1 MSPAPVSVLLCALL
15 LGAPPQSDDNVPPPC
30 AASAEPADP
39 TEPAVRDGGAGDP
52 DPCASPSAGPTP
64 SPAAG
69 ARPAEASVGS
79 ARRAAAAPPPVHE
92 PVVRYTAEAAPPATT
107 FARAVGHTSTV
118 VLVLLGIAVLAMRL
132 SVGWPRFPTPYL
144 GQRRFDREEY

>member
-15 LGAPPQSDDNVPPPC
+15 LGASPQSDDNAPPPC
-30 AASAEPADP
+30 AASAGPA
-39 TEPAVRDGGAGDP
+39 EPAVRDGGAGDP
-52 DPCASPSAGPTP
+52 DPCASPSAGSTP

-69 ARPAEASVGS
+69 ARPTEASVGS
-79 ARRAAAAPPPVHE
+79 AHRPAAAPSPVHE
-92 PVVRYTAEAAPPATT
+92 PVVHYTAEAAPPVTT

-132 SVGWPRFPTPYL
+132 SVGWPRFPPPYL
-144 GQRRFDREEY
+144 GQRRFDREEH